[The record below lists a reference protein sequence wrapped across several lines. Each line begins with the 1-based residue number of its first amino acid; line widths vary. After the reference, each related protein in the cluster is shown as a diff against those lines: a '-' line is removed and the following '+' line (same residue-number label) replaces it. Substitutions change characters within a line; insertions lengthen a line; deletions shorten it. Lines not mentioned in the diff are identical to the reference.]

1 MVSGSLQLRE
11 GRLEA
16 LPVLNQIALFT
27 RTQQFR
33 QMPLTEASAEF
44 RRERDRLQVTKLVA
58 ESAGLMRIE
67 GDFAVALGQIEGTF
81 QVGVAPA
88 TLQWIPGSQERVF
101 TVARG
106 SYVWTTMRLTGP
118 VDSPK
123 EDLSGRLA
131 TAAGEAI
138 VEKVENTAKDIYKAG
153 RDAAQGALDWLMPR
167 PK

>member
-1 MVSGSLQLRE
+1 MFADDCGVLR
-11 GRLEA
+11 GFLRFVPALSVATALAAGEA
-16 LPVLNQIALFT
+16 A
-27 RTQQFR
+27 
-33 QMPLTEASAEF
+33 
-44 RRERDRLQVTKLVA
+44 
-58 ESAGLMRIE
+58 
-67 GDFAVALGQIEGTF
+67 F

-138 VEKVENTAKDIYKAG
+138 VDKVENTAKDIFKAG
-153 RDAAQGALDWLMPR
+153 KDAAQGALDWLMPR